1 MNILG
6 LDVSQDTLDCY
17 LIKQKG
23 ITDYLKVSNDSH
35 GFKHIVEWLKQHRIR
50 KIAVCM
56 EATGIY
62 YEKAAYY
69 FNQLYAVYVVN
80 PLKTKEYAKSRFQ
93 RTKTDKIDAKL
104 IAEYAQRHRDILQ
117 PYQKPTEQ
125 QQRLQ
130 RLLTLQHQLKQQIK
144 QAKNRIH
151 ACQDGYIVDVHQS
164 ILKVLQDRLAETA
177 SQIYSLMKQQS
188 IWQHYQNLLTIPGMG
203 KESIP
208 IVLYYLN
215 QRQFKS
221 VNQFIAF
228 AGLNPDTQQS
238 GTSVNRKLGSGR
250 YGNRKL
256 KRVFFMPVLVAYRL
270 GVFRQLVINLER
282 RKKPKMVILG
292 AIMRKLA
299 KIAYYL
305 YKTNQPFDKARYQM
319 ID

>member
-69 FNQLYAVYVVN
+69 FNQFYAVYVVN
-80 PLKTKEYAKSRFQ
+80 PLKIKDYAKSLFS
-93 RTKTDKIDAKL
+93 RTKTDKADAKL

-130 RLLTLQHQLKQQIK
+130 RLLTLQYQLKQQIK
-144 QAKNRIH
+144 QTKNRIH
-151 ACQDGYIVDVHQS
+151 ACQDGYIADVHQS
-164 ILKVLQDRLAETA
+164 IMGVLQDKLRAT
-177 SQIYSLMKQQS
+177 SQQIYALIKQQS

-208 IVLYYLN
+208 VVLHYLS

-221 VNQFIAF
+221 ANQFIAF
-228 AGLNPDTQQS
+228 AGLNPEIQQS
-238 GTSVNRKLGSGR
+238 GSSVNKKTGSGK
-250 YGNRKL
+250 YGNRRL
-256 KRVFFMPVLVAYRL
+256 KEVFFMPALVAYRL
-270 GVFRQLVINLER
+270 GIFNQLVKSLES

-305 YKTNQPFDKARYQM
+305 HKTNQPFDKARYQM
-319 ID
+319 AD